1 MSTFT
6 DHLQTLAKEAERDPL
21 GTWSQFSNLPAQANS
36 AQDILTLGALGAQ
49 IAGTAL
55 GRFDEAAAFVAGLRQ
70 HPAVQQAPEVIRSL
84 WRAEGVMKRCAGQD
98 DSNARGHGIA
108 GADDACRYAGVLAQT
123 LTARGRLAEALPF
136 LQEAALAAEKLPQT
150 DPVVAQTALV
160 AQNIAR
166 IAATHAHQA
175 HALLAAA
182 GAAAVASDGR
192 SADWHRRHLA
202 LFTRTRALLLGGRP
216 GEALRGLHELMDL
229 EDSNHAGAF
238 ERFHTAALACR
249 AYQARGDA
257 AQAGRTLEAC
267 RDFATRA
274 TSHDLSS
281 EISALERLLAE

>member
-1 MSTFT
+1 MKTFT
-6 DHLQTLAKEAERDPL
+6 DRLQTLAKQAERDPL
-21 GTWSQFSNLPAQANS
+21 GTWAQFAALPAEATS

-55 GRFDEAAAFVAGLRQ
+55 GRFDEAAAFVTGLRA
-70 HPAVQQAPEVIRSL
+70 HPAVQQAPEVLRSL
-84 WRAEGVMKRCAGQD
+84 WRAEGVMRRCAGQD
-98 DSNARGHGIA
+98 DGVARGHGIA
-108 GADDACRYAGVLAQT
+108 GADDACRYAGVVAQT

-136 LQEAALAAEKLPQT
+136 LQEAAMAAQRLSAN

-175 HALLAAA
+175 HDLLQAA
-182 GAAAVASDGR
+182 GHAAVASDGR

-202 LFTRTRALLLGGRP
+202 LFTRTRVLLVIGRP

-229 EDSNHAGAF
+229 EDQNNAGAF

-274 TSHDLSS
+274 SSHDLST
-281 EISALERLLAE
+281 EIAALEQMLAE